1 MMLNDMSMSPS
12 ADNVSSAVNVN
23 GIMLNKGAT
32 GGTKLLIAASLEMS
46 TTRIALAGAVVLS
59 AASVDVTTMNITP
72 TTAVPIP
79 ALVAGAR
86 TSAGAS
92 IAPHRLLAAFL
103 EMSWRWRESH
113 FGCLHPRVRFAAP
126 NVIMLNG
133 GATGGWRMLL
143 IVAPRTSS
151 P

>member
-23 GIMLNKGAT
+23 GIMRNKG
-32 GGTKLLIAASLEMS
+32 

-59 AASVDVTTMNITP
+59 AATADVTTMNITP
-72 TTAVPIP
+72 TTA
-79 ALVAGAR
+79 GAR
-86 TSAGAS
+86 TSAGASTTAGAS
-92 IAPHRLLAAFL
+92 IAPHRLFAAFL
-103 EMSWRWRESH
+103 EMSWTWRESH
-113 FGCLHPRVRFAAP
+113 FGCLHPRVRFAAS

-143 IVAPRTSS
+143 IAAPRPRS